1 MNQHQ
6 LSLDQKLNET
16 HQCCRGQQSKV
27 QPERPQQPLQCPRC
41 NSMNTK
47 FCYYNNYNVAQPRH
61 YCKTCR
67 RYWTE
72 GGTLRNIPIG
82 GRCHKKKY
90 AENSSS
96 SRSQKPHSS
105 QQNVVVQT
113 HQPNLTTMMK
123 ARDPCLLMDPSTR
136 PFYQGGCGYLSSL
149 PTIHSMNQ
157 SHSTRYDQ
165 SFNVGGDLSG
175 STTNIGM
182 ESGFNVGS
190 LSSQRHIYQ
199 MGGREREEHMPQQ
212 GLTIPSSIATIHNS
226 VPSHTDWPWSFI
238 NNDDNRN
245 YDASLWSNIGN
256 NIITSING
264 NIDTNANVVGSSP
277 LMQNQWSN
285 FPGYGLPPSSY

>member
-6 LSLDQKLNET
+6 LSLDKKLNET
-16 HQCCRGQQSKV
+16 KQCCLGQQSKV
-27 QPERPQQPLQCPRC
+27 QPERLQQPLQCPRC

-47 FCYYNNYNVAQPRH
+47 FCYYNNYNMAQPRH

-67 RYWTE
+67 RYWTQ

-82 GRCHKKKY
+82 GRCHKRKY
-90 AENSSS
+90 AESSS
-96 SRSQKPHSS
+96 FSQS
-105 QQNVVVQT
+105 QPQIVVVQT
-113 HQPNLTTMMK
+113 HHQPNMISVMK

-136 PFYQGGCGYLSSL
+136 PFYQGGGGYLSSP

-157 SHSTRYDQ
+157 PHSPRYGQ
-165 SFNVGGDLSG
+165 AFKVGGDLAG
-175 STTNIGM
+175 STSNLGI

-199 MGGREREEHMPQQ
+199 MGGRERDIYMPQQ
-212 GLTIPSSIATIHNS
+212 GLTIPSSMATIHNS
-226 VPSHTDWPWSFI
+226 VPSHTDWHWSFI
-238 NNDDNRN
+238 NNDNNRN
-245 YDASLWSNIGN
+245 CDTSLWSNIGN
-256 NIITSING
+256 SIFTSIDG

-285 FPGYGLPPSSY
+285 FSGGVKEDPHPVG